1 MRYMTSKTRSVFT
14 RLFGGSDQKLKRVS
28 SERASHHPAAF
39 QVLGTSCSSQDNF
52 QTNYM
57 FLSHTSGRFH
67 WVSLKPVVCWQEFLW
82 AHPLNS
88 FSFRGMFFFPLWQCE
103 LSSSLNSDWAHSFR
117 PVSNI
122 SDHRCSLHFE
132 FLLLPTCCSYLF
144 FFFFWNMQAGLNTHR
159 FRAVSSEIQVWIVQV
174 WMVPPFKI
182 SFQQGFKNRNTDTWF
197 ASVIWVCTF
206 CGTYISVSFGG
217 VCIYCKKKLNFV
229 YKNSI
234 SWCGS
239 LWELVF
245 LIGQLLMLCFP
256 KKFQFTSGRLKSELA
271 FLH

>member
-1 MRYMTSKTRSVFT
+1 MVPWTFKASRKPPLCHASPCCLVTAVPKTFFESSHRWKSMLLPEMCYMTSKTRSVFT

-144 FFFFWNMQAGLNTHR
+144 FFFFFLEYASRVKYSQIQSCQLWDSGMNCSGMNG
-159 FRAVSSEIQVWIVQV
+159 SS
-174 WMVPPFKI
+174 
-182 SFQQGFKNRNTDTWF
+182 
-197 ASVIWVCTF
+197 
-206 CGTYISVSFGG
+206 
-217 VCIYCKKKLNFV
+217 L
-229 YKNSI
+229 
-234 SWCGS
+234 
-239 LWELVF
+239 
-245 LIGQLLMLCFP
+245 
-256 KKFQFTSGRLKSELA
+256 
-271 FLH
+271 

>member
-1 MRYMTSKTRSVFT
+1 MSYPLPLILTELTP
-14 RLFGGSDQKLKRVS
+14 SDLYPTYLIIDV
-28 SERASHHPAAF
+28 HLILNF
-39 QVLGTSCSSQDNF
+39 SC
-52 QTNYM
+52 Y
-57 FLSHTSGRFH
+57 LHTA
-67 WVSLKPVVCWQEFLW
+67 L
-82 AHPLNS
+82 
-88 FSFRGMFFFPLWQCE
+88 
-103 LSSSLNSDWAHSFR
+103 
-117 PVSNI
+117 
-122 SDHRCSLHFE
+122 
-132 FLLLPTCCSYLF
+132 TCF
-144 FFFFWNMQAGLNTHR
+144 FFFLKMQSGLNTHR

-174 WMVPPFKI
+174 WVVPPFKS